1 MASLIEGY
9 NYDIFISYRQKDNK
23 YDGWVTEFV
32 DNLKKEL
39 EATFKEEIS
48 VYFDT
53 NPHDGLL
60 ETHDVAAS
68 IKEKLKCLIFIPIIS
83 RTYCDPKS
91 FAWEHEFKAFV
102 EQASNDQFGL
112 KIKLPNGNVADRVLP
127 VRIYDL
133 DNTDI
138 KLCESVLGGVVR
150 GIEFI
155 YKSAGV
161 NRPLT
166 PSDQPEKNLYKTFYR
181 DQINKVAN
189 AIKENISGL
198 KGEPL
203 ELESEP
209 KEVNS
214 TIKNPTVKEKSFKVT
229 TGSKKR
235 LLMVSAI
242 LLAASVIVVSLILT
256 DVIKVGRVAKAEGI
270 KGLVV
275 LPFENYT
282 GDEHLDYVADGMHA
296 SLIGDMGKLGAL
308 RVICKTSSSVFKN
321 TGKSASD
328 IANELKVDALVEPT
342 LTCYGDTVCIQ
353 ISVITPF
360 PEEKQI
366 WVANY
371 REDKRKIQSLWN
383 QVVKQISD
391 ELMIEL
397 TPEQERLLAKT
408 GIVNRE
414 AYDQYLR
421 GLYYLEDLDRESL
434 MKAREYLNSAV
445 EKDPGWAPLYTG
457 LTMVWASIAQ
467 MGFESPEVA
476 GPKIFENLNKALELD
491 PDNSDSRFIS
501 GEMAFLVEWD
511 WEKGEKELLKSLAIN
526 PNNASARVI
535 YSQLLCILQRPGE
548 ALSQGKLAIA
558 MDPLN
563 PIIQALYSYTALSI
577 GDCKNALVHAEIV
590 TSKDPGHFLAN
601 NVIENAAFDCGDYNK
616 VMEADKYILPAEG
629 IDYQKVEKIFR
640 EKGFVPA
647 YEEILRNL
655 EERAQIEFVEPI
667 VMAIRYMMV
676 DQPDKAMDW
685 IEKGFDIHSQ
695 QMPYIATHGY
705 LCEPLYNN
713 PRFIAILHKMNL
725 PLPKN

>member
-133 DNTDI
+133 DKTDI
-138 KLCESVLGGVVR
+138 RLCESVLGGVVR

-235 LLMVSAI
+235 LLMVSAVL
-242 LLAASVIVVSLILT
+242 LLAAVIVVSLILT

-408 GIVNRE
+408 GIVNRD

-421 GLYYLEDLDRESL
+421 GIYYLEDLDRESL

-501 GEMAFLVEWD
+501 GEMAYLAEWD
-511 WEKGEKELLKSLAIN
+511 WEKSEKELLKSLTIN
-526 PNNASARVI
+526 PSNAIARVI
-535 YSQLLCILQRPGE
+535 YAQLLSSLQRPGE
-548 ALSQGKLAIA
+548 ARIQANLAIDL
-558 MDPLN
+558 DPKN
-563 PIIQALYSYTALSI
+563 PLIQLQYAAALLCI
-577 GDCKNALVHAEIV
+577 GDCQNALAEAEKV
-590 TSKDPGHFLAN
+590 TVDDPGHFLAN
-601 NVIENAAFDCGDYNK
+601 NIIEAAAFRCVDYDK
-616 VMEADKYILPAEG
+616 VMKAAKYILPARG
-629 IDYQKVEKIFR
+629 VVFSRVERIY
-640 EKGFVPA
+640 EEQGYVAA
-647 YEEILRNL
+647 YEEILRQL
-655 EERAQIEFVEPI
+655 EEIAKSEYIDPIE
-667 VMAIRYMMV
+667 MAFRYIMV
-676 DQPDKAMDW
+676 NQLDKAMDW
-685 IEKGFDIHSQ
+685 IEKGFEIHCQS
-695 QMPYIATHGY
+695 MPYIVTHSL
-705 LCEPLYNN
+705 LCEPLFDN
-713 PRFIAILHKMNL
+713 PRFISIVHKMNL